1 MLKEI
6 MEYQKYEKRE
16 KVKDIE
22 QEIAEAGMNMLL
34 EMPYDNVKTLEEEEA
49 RLLEKEITSKEDVLT
64 GMRAMAIMV
73 AAAVI
78 YGLDALERELDKN
91 GEKIANE
98 IAKRVAA
105 QLENMEFNLEN

>member
-1 MLKEI
+1 MRL
-6 MEYQKYEKRE
+6 
-16 KVKDIE
+16 KDIE
-22 QEIAEAGMNMLL
+22 QEIAEAGLNTLL
-34 EMPYDNVKTLEEEEA
+34 EMPYDDIKALEKEEA

-105 QLENMEFNLEN
+105 QLENMELTLEN